1 MKNSSVNTVKPENIN
16 CKVGDFGLSLKL
28 KSTHANGQRYHQD
41 TKLDS
46 MPNEKFPFFIWGPE
60 CHWQGGKRYFTEYSD
75 VFTFGMLMWEL
86 FRIMGE
92 CRTDEKCSGKCQAH
106 KTIKPENFLKSR
118 QEALPVPTLL
128 KMKNDEISNKIAREM
143 KDLKYSETLQ
153 RMFKCWEYQ
162 SKDNPHQNT

>member
-1 MKNSSVNTVKPENIN
+1 MKNSTVKTVKPENIN

-28 KSTHANGQRYHQD
+28 KSTNDNGQRYHQD

-92 CRTDEKCSGKCQAH
+92 CRTDGKCSGKCQPH
-106 KTIKPENFLKSR
+106 KKEFSNLKPENFLTSR
-118 QEALPVPTLL
+118 QEALPIPTSL
-128 KMKNDEISNKIAREM
+128 KMEYDAT
-143 KDLKYSETLQ
+143 KDLKQ

-162 SKDNPHQNT
+162 SKDNQHQKT

>member
-1 MKNSSVNTVKPENIN
+1 MKNSSVKTVKPENIN

-28 KSTHANGQRYHQD
+28 KSTYANGQRYHQD

-92 CRTDEKCSGKCQAH
+92 CRTPKCCRKCQPQ
-106 KTIKPENFLKSR
+106 KTEEFGYIKPENFLTSR
-118 QEALPVPTLL
+118 QEVLPVPTLL
-128 KMKNDEISNKIAREM
+128 EMENDAT
-143 KDLKYSETLQ
+143 KDVKQ
-153 RMFKCWEYQ
+153 RMFKCWKYQ
-162 SKDNPHQNT
+162 SKDNSWYPHQVT

>member
-1 MKNSSVNTVKPENIN
+1 MKNSSVKTVKPENIN

-46 MPNEKFPFFIWGPE
+46 MPNEKLPFFIWGPE

-86 FRIMGE
+86 FRIMSE
-92 CRTDEKCSGKCQAH
+92 CRTDGKCSGKCQPH
-106 KTIKPENFLKSR
+106 KKELSNLKPENFLTSR
-118 QEALPVPTLL
+118 QEALPIPTLL
-128 KMKNDEISNKIAREM
+128 KMEYDVT
-143 KDLKYSETLQ
+143 KDLKQ

-162 SKDNPHQNT
+162 SKDNPHQKT

>member
-1 MKNSSVNTVKPENIN
+1 M
-16 CKVGDFGLSLKL
+16 
-28 KSTHANGQRYHQD
+28 KSTNTNGQLYHQD

-46 MPNEKFPFFIWGPE
+46 MSNEELPFVLWGPE
-60 CHWQGGKRYFTEYSD
+60 CQWLGGKRYFTEYSD

-92 CRTDEKCSGKCQAH
+92 CRTPKCCRKCQPQ
-106 KTIKPENFLKSR
+106 KTEEFGYIKPENFLTSR

-128 KMKNDEISNKIAREM
+128 EM
-143 KDLKYSETLQ
+143 ENVATKDVKQ

-162 SKDNPHQNT
+162 SKDNQHQKT